1 VDNMLAVE
9 GDVRGND
16 TIQPLMTHA
25 GLGPHMTNAARFL
38 PHCVRKLK
46 NERLK
51 FLIPCRW
58 RSRNLKRQQTDRI
71 RVNCFC
77 VIEFRLTRL
86 TKEA

>member
-46 NERLK
+46 NERLNFKVSHSLSLEIQK
-51 FLIPCRW
+51 FKTTT
-58 RSRNLKRQQTDRI
+58 N
-71 RVNCFC
+71 
-77 VIEFRLTRL
+77 
-86 TKEA
+86 